1 MTKLS
6 VSERLQTHVKLLVIP
21 APAVW
26 QTACESGCQPDL
38 R

>member
-6 VSERLQTHVKLLVIP
+6 VSEGLLTHVKLLVVR

-26 QTACESGCQPDL
+26 QTACESGWQPDL